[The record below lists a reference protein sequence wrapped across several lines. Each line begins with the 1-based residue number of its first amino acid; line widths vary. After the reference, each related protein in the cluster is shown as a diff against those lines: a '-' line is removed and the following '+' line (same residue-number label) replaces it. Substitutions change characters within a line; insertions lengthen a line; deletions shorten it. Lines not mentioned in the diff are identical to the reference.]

1 MPQTT
6 VSLTDPEPAARQF
19 TDRDEFKAVFDTALD
34 SVTPDRHSVLMFY
47 GVGGIGKSGL
57 IRELRR
63 RLSEERPADRPP
75 AVHARVDFT
84 DPENRLPTTAL
95 VRARSD
101 LHRQGVP
108 FLSFDIAFA
117 HYWSL
122 AYPHLPLS
130 KSELRFLEEGEMLA
144 DLVDAARDIP
154 GLGLIS
160 KIPRALDKTRKAFQ
174 TYWHKRGQEELRRI
188 AALDDADKVLD
199 WLYVFWAADVKAWL
213 AEEPGRRAVLF
224 LDTLEAL
231 GASDGGG
238 IRGAAPDDW
247 VREWAGHLHGVLVT
261 IAGRQKLRWLDRD
274 ASWGAMIE
282 QHLVG
287 SLAQEDA
294 EDFLRTAGVV
304 EPDVRAT
311 IIAQSEGVPLYLD
324 LAVDTYEAIRRA
336 EDRTPRPDEF
346 DANLDQLLRRFLHY
360 LTDEQEAAL
369 YKLSVCSTF
378 DLARY
383 RDLMQ
388 TFGTGYPAT
397 ADGLK
402 RLRAFSF
409 VEEPE
414 PGRYALHDLVR
425 KALEHADDPDERR
438 RVQEHL
444 LAQATA
450 ILNAIDVRA
459 VSEEEERAL
468 REAFELQSS
477 LLVPTELLQWYREA
491 ERPFRVAGRWALL
504 QILGEVVLAFSV
516 RSFGRDG
523 LLAAESANNLG
534 VVFQELGKYGEAM
547 NMHTYA
553 HRIAKLKLGS
563 DNLITVTYEGG
574 IGIVLQKRGDYERAA
589 NIFKRQLAVRR
600 WKLGDMN
607 EKTLRS
613 LSNYASTFLSMGRL
627 RKAVSHFR
635 IVKKGYDIVMGLEN
649 VESLYVSTNLA
660 YALVKLGNT
669 KEAEVIFRKV
679 LSIREQENGLSHKQT
694 LRSIHN
700 LAYCLEE
707 SSALKDAEELYRRAL
722 SGKMNEL
729 GPNHPETLDTTFG
742 IGRVLMGQG
751 RISEADKYC
760 ILARDGFEQ
769 TLGPD
774 HPRTLMAINTLGV
787 LRLAQGERCE
797 AEELIRLSY
806 ARAERKLGASH
817 SDTVLYKSNLRY
829 LLKRVGPP

>member
-19 TDRDEFKAVFDTALD
+19 TDREEFKAVFDAVLD

-47 GVGGIGKSGL
+47 GVGGIGKSAL

-63 RLSEERPADRPP
+63 RLREERPADRPP

-144 DLVDAARDIP
+144 DLVDAAAEIP
-154 GLGLIS
+154 GLGLVS
-160 KIPRALDKTRKAFQ
+160 KIPRALGKTRKAFQ

-188 AALDDADKVLD
+188 AALDDADKVVD

-238 IRGAAPDDW
+238 VRGAAPDDW
-247 VREWAGHLHGVLVT
+247 VREWAGHLDGVLVT

-287 SLAQEDA
+287 SLAPEDA
-294 EDFLRTAGVV
+294 EDFLRASGVV

-311 IIAQSEGVPLYLD
+311 IIVQSEGVPLYLD

-336 EDRTPRPDEF
+336 EDRPPRPDEF

-414 PGRYALHDLVR
+414 P
-425 KALEHADDPDERR
+425 
-438 RVQEHL
+438 
-444 LAQATA
+444 
-450 ILNAIDVRA
+450 
-459 VSEEEERAL
+459 
-468 REAFELQSS
+468 
-477 LLVPTELLQWYREA
+477 
-491 ERPFRVAGRWALL
+491 
-504 QILGEVVLAFSV
+504 
-516 RSFGRDG
+516 
-523 LLAAESANNLG
+523 
-534 VVFQELGKYGEAM
+534 
-547 NMHTYA
+547 
-553 HRIAKLKLGS
+553 
-563 DNLITVTYEGG
+563 
-574 IGIVLQKRGDYERAA
+574 
-589 NIFKRQLAVRR
+589 
-600 WKLGDMN
+600 
-607 EKTLRS
+607 
-613 LSNYASTFLSMGRL
+613 
-627 RKAVSHFR
+627 
-635 IVKKGYDIVMGLEN
+635 
-649 VESLYVSTNLA
+649 
-660 YALVKLGNT
+660 
-669 KEAEVIFRKV
+669 
-679 LSIREQENGLSHKQT
+679 
-694 LRSIHN
+694 
-700 LAYCLEE
+700 
-707 SSALKDAEELYRRAL
+707 
-722 SGKMNEL
+722 
-729 GPNHPETLDTTFG
+729 
-742 IGRVLMGQG
+742 
-751 RISEADKYC
+751 
-760 ILARDGFEQ
+760 
-769 TLGPD
+769 
-774 HPRTLMAINTLGV
+774 
-787 LRLAQGERCE
+787 
-797 AEELIRLSY
+797 
-806 ARAERKLGASH
+806 
-817 SDTVLYKSNLRY
+817 
-829 LLKRVGPP
+829 

>member
-19 TDRDEFKAVFDTALD
+19 TDREEFKAVFDAALD

-47 GVGGIGKSGL
+47 GVGGIGKSAL

-63 RLSEERPADRPP
+63 RLREERPADRPS

-84 DPENRLPTTAL
+84 DPESRLPTTAL

-160 KIPRALDKTRKAFQ
+160 KIPRALGKTRKAFQ

-188 AALDDADKVLD
+188 AALDDADKVVD

-238 IRGAAPDDW
+238 VRGAAPDDW
-247 VREWAGHLHGVLVT
+247 VREWAGHLDGVLVT

-274 ASWGAMIE
+274 TSWGAMIE

-287 SLAQEDA
+287 SLAPEDA
-294 EDFLRTAGVV
+294 EYFLRTSGVV

-336 EDRTPRPDEF
+336 EDRPPRPDEF

-378 DLARY
+378 DLTRY

-397 ADGLK
+397 VDGLK

-409 VEEPE
+409 VEKPE
-414 PGRYALHDLVR
+414 PDRYALHDLVR

-438 RVQEHL
+438 RVHEHL
-444 LAQATA
+444 LAQGAA
-450 ILNAIDVRA
+450 ILDAIDIRA
-459 VSEEEERAL
+459 VTEEDERAL
-468 REAFELQSS
+468 REAFEHQRVLLEPEALLDWYWSADKPLFSAARWSALQP
-477 LLVPTELLQWYREA
+477 LREA
-491 ERPFRVAGRWALL
+491 LPALAENL
-504 QILGEVVLAFSV
+504 LGPNHPDTLFSV
-516 RSFGRDG
+516 NKLAV
-523 LLAAESANNLG
+523 LLDLRGDYNAAES
-534 VVFQELGKYGEAM
+534 
-547 NMHTYA
+547 
-553 HRIAKLKLGS
+553 
-563 DNLITVTYEGG
+563 
-574 IGIVLQKRGDYERAA
+574 
-589 NIFKRQLAVRR
+589 
-600 WKLGDMN
+600 
-607 EKTLRS
+607 
-613 LSNYASTFLSMGRL
+613 
-627 RKAVSHFR
+627 
-635 IVKKGYDIVMGLEN
+635 
-649 VESLYVSTNLA
+649 
-660 YALVKLGNT
+660 
-669 KEAEVIFRKV
+669 
-679 LSIREQENGLSHKQT
+679 
-694 LRSIHN
+694 
-700 LAYCLEE
+700 
-707 SSALKDAEELYRRAL
+707 LYRRAL
-722 SGKMNEL
+722 RGRERVL
-729 GPNHPETLDTTFG
+729 GPDHPDTLVSVNNLGFLCRLRGDYGTAESLFRRAIEGNERTFG
-742 IGRVLMGQG
+742 SHHPNVLGPITNLAALLDLRGDYEAAELLYRRV
-751 RISEADKYC
+751 I
-760 ILARDGFEQ
+760 DGYMR

-774 HPRTLMAINTLGV
+774 HPDTLGSVNDLAAVLVARGNYDAAEPLYRRVIDGYMRTLGPDHPDTLGSVNNLGYLFWERRNYAAAEPLLRRALDGCERV
-787 LRLAQGERCE
+787 LGPNHPNTRGIRENLERLLRER
-797 AEELIRLSY
+797 
-806 ARAERKLGASH
+806 GAS
-817 SDTVLYKSNLRY
+817 
-829 LLKRVGPP
+829 